1 MTKNVNHTAR
11 LQWKLDTIKNCIY
24 LQCIQINSK
33 SFHWIPNHFR
43 VSLRE
48 ALSLSYKKL
57 SFKVWFYAIAL
68 CKVRF
73 PFWRALFLS
82 RHKNYNRAVGDAPLP
97 LPPDFDRSI
106 NPISSGSGADYARHI
121 DTEVSP
127 IPPGKFPDLP
137 TALYNAALHQHS
149 WLQDN
154 LQNSLLSTTEVK
166 SHKAPKWVTWECF

>member
-1 MTKNVNHTAR
+1 MQAATVLQDEVGGKAR
-11 LQWKLDTIKNCIY
+11 TPQTLGHPDR
-24 LQCIQINSK
+24 
-33 SFHWIPNHFR
+33 IPNHFR

-57 SFKVWFYAIAL
+57 SFKVRFYAIAL

-73 PFWRALFLS
+73 PLWRALFLS
-82 RHKNYNRAVGDAPLP
+82 RHKNYNRAVGDAPCP
-97 LPPDFDRSI
+97 LPPPPLPDFDRSI
-106 NPISSGSGADYARHI
+106 NPISSGAGADYAHHI
-121 DTEVSP
+121 DTEVPSHP
-127 IPPGKFPDLP
+127 RKFPDLP